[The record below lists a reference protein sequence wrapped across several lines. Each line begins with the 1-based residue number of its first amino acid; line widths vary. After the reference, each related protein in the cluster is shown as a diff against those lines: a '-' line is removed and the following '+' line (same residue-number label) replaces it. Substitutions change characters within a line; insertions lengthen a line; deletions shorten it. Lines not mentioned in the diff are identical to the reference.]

1 MTHPSICIWVD
12 IALKRDKSRRSA
24 FFSLCN
30 TENTVCK
37 YQNRDIVSAEARPPK
52 REERES
58 EGRRENEENSGGVNS
73 VSLPCS
79 YA

>member
-12 IALKRDKSRRSA
+12 IVLKHDKSRRSA

-52 REERES
+52 EKKGKAKEEGKMRKTE
-58 EGRRENEENSGGVNS
+58 EGKIR
-73 VSLPCS
+73 
-79 YA
+79 

>member
-12 IALKRDKSRRSA
+12 IALTRDKSRRST

-37 YQNRDIVSAEARPPK
+37 YQNRDIVSAEARSPK
-52 REERES
+52 EKK
-58 EGRRENEENSGGVNS
+58 GK
-73 VSLPCS
+73 
-79 YA
+79 AK